1 MQGIVRK
8 PRIHFPGAF
17 YHVIARGNRREKIF
31 RDEKDYQLYLNFL
44 SEYEDRYDFSLYAY
58 TLMPNH
64 VHLLIE
70 VGEVPLSRIMQN
82 LQFRYTRNF
91 NIKYKNYGHLFQG
104 RYKAILCEKDSYL
117 LELSAYIHLNA
128 VRAGLVEDPINYRWC
143 SYRSYLREEK
153 DNLVERDFILAQFS
167 NKKKVAIKEYERFVK
182 GHIGQGH
189 REDFYGLKDQR
200 FLGEDTFVEHVHR
213 RLNEQAPF
221 VYNLSLGEIVS
232 EVSTVLNI
240 STDLFYSPTRNRQG
254 ALGRI
259 IVGYLGRKL
268 GGHQIKGTAEHF
280 NRDPVVIS
288 QGIKRLES
296 KLNKGESFAKTM
308 ISIETSLILKS
319 SRRILI

>member
-1 MQGIVRK
+1 MPRK
-8 PRIHFPGAF
+8 PRIHFPDAF

-31 RDEKDYQLYLNFL
+31 RSKKDYQLYLNFL
-44 SEYEDRYDFSLYAY
+44 SEYKDRYGFSLYAY

-64 VHLLIE
+64 IHLLIE

-128 VRAGLVEDPINYRWC
+128 IRAGLVKDPINYQWC
-143 SYRSYLREEK
+143 SFRSYLREEE

-200 FLGEDTFVEHVHR
+200 FLGQDTFIEYVHR
-213 RLNEQAPF
+213 RLNEEPCF
-221 VYNLSLGEIVS
+221 LYDISLGEIVS
-232 EVSTVLNI
+232 EVSSVLNI
-240 STDLFYSPTRNRQG
+240 STDLFYTPTRNRQG
-254 ALGRI
+254 ALGRS
-259 IVGYLGRKL
+259 IVGYLGIKL
-268 GGHQIKGTAEHF
+268 GGHQIKVTAEHF
-280 NRDPVVIS
+280 SRDPVVIS

-296 KLNKGESFAKTM
+296 KLNKVEGFAKTM
-308 ISIETSLILKS
+308 ISIETSLIQKS
-319 SRRILI
+319 SSKILI

>member
-1 MQGIVRK
+1 MPRK

-31 RDEKDYQLYLNFL
+31 RNEKDYQLYLSFL
-44 SEYEDRYDFSLYAY
+44 SEYKNRYSFSLYAY

-70 VGEVPLSRIMQN
+70 VGEVSLSRIMQN

-128 VRAGLVEDPINYRWC
+128 IRAGLVKDPINYQWC
-143 SYRSYLREEK
+143 SFRSYLREEE

-182 GHIGQGH
+182 GHSGQGH

-200 FLGEDTFVEHVHR
+200 FLGEESFVEHVHR
-213 RLNEQAPF
+213 RLNEELCFLYDIP
-221 VYNLSLGEIVS
+221 LGEIVS
-232 EVSTVLNI
+232 EVSSALNI
-240 STDLFYSPTRNRQG
+240 SPDLFYTPTRNRQG
-254 ALGRI
+254 ALGRS

-268 GGHQIKGTAEHF
+268 GGHQMKGTAEHF

-288 QGIKRLES
+288 QGIKRLDN
-296 KLNKGESFAKTM
+296 KLNKEKGLAKTM
-308 ISIETSLILKS
+308 ISIEKSLIQK
-319 SRRILI
+319 SRRKILI